1 MFHAGVFSIFKK
13 DVLHLFIFLCYTVI
27 MKIGIDSFGCNHGQ
41 SGMGAYLLNFIKNIP
56 QDTPF
61 EFELFGLEIDRYTY
75 TADSEIDFSSVR
87 IDDNLRK
94 IRRWHKRRLK
104 KFCKKNKYDAV
115 LFPAASQVLPGRI
128 KTKAILVMNGTY
140 STITVRK
147 ERKRLK
153 KAFKYAALII
163 AASQYIKDDL
173 IDCGFDSQKIK
184 VIHNGIDHKVFFP
197 VADTDSEF
205 VDIKPFAIKRP
216 YFIYSSRLSG
226 PDKKH
231 IELIKAFEIF
241 KKRTNAPHRL
251 VLVGSDGP
259 YAHQIHKAAYDS
271 EYASEIFL
279 TGHFPQSSL
288 QKLYCGSQA
297 CIFPAVNEGVGLP
310 VTEAMACGVPVL
322 CSNQGA
328 LVEMAGMAPLYFDSD
343 DIEEIAV
350 DMQKVVED
358 KELSKLMIQ
367 KGFEVSHR
375 INWESTVKETIKAV
389 CELK

>member
-1 MFHAGVFSIFKK
+1 
-13 DVLHLFIFLCYTVI
+13 
-27 MKIGIDSFGCNHGQ
+27 MKIGIDAFGCNHGQ
-41 SGMGAYLLNFIKNIP
+41 SGAGSYLLNCIKNLP
-56 QDTPF
+56 EQTDGQC

-75 TADSEIDFSSVR
+75 TANKEMPFVSVN
-87 IDDNLRK
+87 IEENLK
-94 IRRWHKRRLK
+94 AIRRWHKHKLK
-104 KFCKKNKYDAV
+104 AFCRKNKYDAV
-115 LFPAASQVLPGRI
+115 IFPAAHIVLPGKI
-128 KTKAILVMNGTY
+128 KSKSIIILNGVY
-140 STITVRK
+140 SVLGDKK
-147 ERKRLK
+147 EHKVIK
-153 KAFKYAALII
+153 KALNHCALTI

-173 IDCGFDSQKIK
+173 VENGFDSNKIS

-197 VADTDSEF
+197 LADPDSEF

-251 VLVGSDGP
+251 VLAGSDGP
-259 YAHQIHKAAYDS
+259 YAQKIHDFAYDS
-271 EYASEIFL
+271 EYASEILF
-279 TGHFPQSSL
+279 TGHFPQESL
-288 QKLYCGSQA
+288 QKLYCGSTA
-297 CIFPAVNEGVGLP
+297 CVFPAINEGAGLP

-343 DIEEIAV
+343 DIEEIAI

-367 KGFEVSHR
+367 KGFEVARR
-375 INWESTVKETIKAV
+375 INWESTVKETIKETIKAV

>member
-1 MFHAGVFSIFKK
+1 
-13 DVLHLFIFLCYTVI
+13 
-27 MKIGIDSFGCNHGQ
+27 MKIGIDAFGCNHGQ
-41 SGMGAYLLNFIKNIP
+41 SGAGSYLLNCIKNIP
-56 QDTPF
+56 DKIESSEKC

-75 TADSEIDFSSVR
+75 TADKEIPFVSVN
-87 IDDNLRK
+87 IHENLK
-94 IRRWHKRRLK
+94 VIRRWHRHKLKAFCRR
-104 KFCKKNKYDAV
+104 NKYDAV
-115 LFPAASQVLPGRI
+115 IFPAAHIVLPGKI
-128 KTKAILVMNGTY
+128 KSKSVIILNGVFSVMGDRKEHKAI
-140 STITVRK
+140 
-147 ERKRLK
+147 K
-153 KAFKYAALII
+153 KALNRSALTI

-173 IDCGFDSQKIK
+173 VECGFDSQKIT

-197 VADTDSEF
+197 AADFDTEF

-259 YAHQIHKAAYDS
+259 YAQEIHQAAYDS

-343 DIEEIAV
+343 NIEEIAV

-358 KELSKLMIQ
+358 KELSSLMIQ

-375 INWESTVKETIKAV
+375 INWDTTVKETIKAV